1 MTEFSLDA
9 RSASIDHDYANRA
22 LRAVES
28 SANVAPGL
36 TAVRRKQRPA
46 RNPLPDS
53 SHLAAV
59 IEASSS
65 LKEAAAK
72 LGVSQTT
79 VAKHARR
86 LGVRS
91 EFRLG
96 RERLPPD
103 DILKGMLLDAGQGSG
118 LQSLARDLQV
128 TPTLLAA
135 KAAEIG
141 VDGRRQ
147 VRRGLP
153 DDAALR
159 QMISTCSSMS
169 ALAARLG
176 VADHHVRN
184 QARRLNVRPGQ
195 DIILSE
201 ADDICL
207 KGGGA
212 TAHLD
217 HAALQRQALEAQELF
232 NLAAEDLAE
241 SEAERARLRLE
252 KLQLEAE
259 TASLRAQLLAFRE
272 RASSSAAVVAPPET
286 LEELLD
292 FVDRHLGPDVIVLPK
307 AIKATR
313 KCLDVNVERLYT
325 ALTFLRDNYVPM
337 RKGLISTDAYAAALR
352 DTLFEEVPSLANASK
367 LATMGYE
374 ACWEGKTVELERHLK
389 WGRTPKRL
397 IRVYFHYCDKRDKA
411 VIGWMPTHLD
421 TNSTN

>member
-1 MTEFSLDA
+1 MG
-9 RSASIDHDYANRA
+9 HD
-22 LRAVES
+22 
-28 SANVAPGL
+28 
-36 TAVRRKQRPA
+36 
-46 RNPLPDS
+46 
-53 SHLAAV
+53 
-59 IEASSS
+59 
-65 LKEAAAK
+65 

-103 DILKGMLLDAGQGSG
+103 DILRGMLLEAGQGSG
-118 LQSLARDLQV
+118 LKSLARNLHV
-128 TPTLLAA
+128 TTTLLAA

-169 ALAARLG
+169 ALAAHLG

-195 DIILSE
+195 DIVLSE
-201 ADDICL
+201 ADNVSLI
-207 KGGGA
+207 GGA
-212 TAHLD
+212 ATVDLD
-217 HAALQRQALEAQELF
+217 HAALQKQALEAQELF

-241 SEAERARLRLE
+241 SEAERERLRLE

-259 TASLRAQLLAFRE
+259 TASLRAQLLALRQ
-272 RASSSAAVVAPPET
+272 RASSSAAAVAPPET
-286 LEELLD
+286 LDELLE
-292 FVDRHLGPDVIVLPK
+292 FVERDLGPDVIVLPK

-325 ALTFLRDNYVPM
+325 ALTFLRDSYVPM
-337 RKGLISTDAYAAALR
+337 RKEQISPDAYAAALR
-352 DTLFEEVPSLANASK
+352 DTLFEEQPSLADASK
-367 LATMGYE
+367 LSTMGYT
-374 ACWEGKTVELERHLK
+374 ASWEGRKVELERHLK

-397 IRVYFHYCDKRDKA
+397 IRVYFHYCDKRHKA

-421 TNSTN
+421 THSTN

>member
-22 LRAVES
+22 LQATDS
-28 SANVAPGL
+28 SADVAPEPTG
-36 TAVRRKQRPA
+36 VRRKQRLV
-46 RNPLPDS
+46 RNPLPNPGD
-53 SHLAAV
+53 LAAV

-103 DILKGMLLDAGQGSG
+103 DILRGMLLEAGQGSG
-118 LQSLARDLQV
+118 LKSLARNLHV
-128 TPTLLAA
+128 TTTLLAA

-169 ALAARLG
+169 ALAAHLG

-195 DIILSE
+195 DIVLSE
-201 ADDICL
+201 ADNVSLI
-207 KGGGA
+207 GGA
-212 TAHLD
+212 ATVDLD
-217 HAALQRQALEAQELF
+217 HAALQKQALEAQELF

-241 SEAERARLRLE
+241 SEAERERLRLE

-259 TASLRAQLLAFRE
+259 TASLRAQLLALRQ
-272 RASSSAAVVAPPET
+272 RASSSAAAVAPPET
-286 LEELLD
+286 LDELLE
-292 FVDRHLGPDVIVLPK
+292 FVERGLGPDVIVLPK

-325 ALTFLRDNYVPM
+325 ALTFLGDSYVPM
-337 RKGLISTDAYAAALR
+337 RKEQISPDAYAAALR
-352 DTLFEEVPSLANASK
+352 DTLFEEQPSLADASK
-367 LATMGYE
+367 LSTMGYT
-374 ACWEGKTVELERHLK
+374 ASWEGRKVELERHLK

-397 IRVYFHYCDKRDKA
+397 IRVYFHYCDKRHKA

-421 TNSTN
+421 THSTN

>member
-22 LRAVES
+22 LQVTDS
-28 SANVAPGL
+28 SADVAPEPTG
-36 TAVRRKQRPA
+36 VRRKQRLV
-46 RNPLPDS
+46 RNPLPNPGD
-53 SHLAAV
+53 LAAV

-103 DILKGMLLDAGQGSG
+103 DILRGMLLEAGQGSG
-118 LQSLARDLQV
+118 LKSLARNLHV
-128 TPTLLAA
+128 TTTLLAA

-169 ALAARLG
+169 ALAAHLG

-195 DIILSE
+195 DIVLSE
-201 ADDICL
+201 ADDVSLI
-207 KGGGA
+207 GGA
-212 TAHLD
+212 ATVDLD
-217 HAALQRQALEAQELF
+217 HAALQKQALEAQELF

-241 SEAERARLRLE
+241 SEAERERLRLE

-259 TASLRAQLLAFRE
+259 TASLRAQLLALRQ
-272 RASSSAAVVAPPET
+272 RALSSAAAVAPPET
-286 LEELLD
+286 LDELLE
-292 FVDRHLGPDVIVLPK
+292 FVERDLGPDVIVLPK

-325 ALTFLRDNYVPM
+325 ALTFLRDSYVPM
-337 RKGLISTDAYAAALR
+337 RKEQISPDAYAAALR
-352 DTLFEEVPSLANASK
+352 DTLFEEQPSLADASK
-367 LATMGYE
+367 LSTMGYT
-374 ACWEGKTVELERHLK
+374 ASWEGRKVELERHLK

-397 IRVYFHYCDKRDKA
+397 IRVYFHYCDKRHKA

-421 TNSTN
+421 THSTN

>member
-1 MTEFSLDA
+1 MIECSLDA
-9 RSASIDHDYANRA
+9 RSASIEHDYANRT
-22 LRAVES
+22 LQVTDS
-28 SANVAPGL
+28 SADVAAEP
-36 TAVRRKQRPA
+36 TRVRRKQRLV
-46 RNPLPDS
+46 RNPLPNPSD
-53 SHLAAV
+53 LAAM
-59 IEASSS
+59 IEASPS

-103 DILKGMLLDAGQGSG
+103 DILRGMLLEAGEGSG
-118 LQSLARDLQV
+118 LKSLARNLHV
-128 TPTLLAA
+128 TTTLLAA

-195 DIILSE
+195 DIVLLA
-201 ADDICL
+201 ADDVCL
-207 KGGGA
+207 NGGA
-212 TAHLD
+212 AAVDLD
-217 HAALQRQALEAQELF
+217 HAALQKQVLEAQELF
-232 NLAAEDLAE
+232 NIAAEDLAE
-241 SEAERARLRLE
+241 SEAERERLRLE

-259 TASLRAQLLAFRE
+259 TASLRAQLLALRE
-272 RASSSAAVVAPPET
+272 RALSSAAAVAPPET
-286 LEELLD
+286 LDELLE
-292 FVDRHLGPDVIVLPK
+292 FVERDLGPDVIVLPK
-307 AIKATR
+307 AVKSTR
-313 KCLDVNVERLYT
+313 KCIDVNVERLYT
-325 ALTFLRDNYVPM
+325 ALAFLRDSYVPM
-337 RKGLISTDAYAAALR
+337 RKEQISPGAYAAALR
-352 DTLFEEVPSLANASK
+352 GTLFEEVPSLADASK
-367 LATMGYE
+367 LSTMGYT
-374 ACWEGKTVELERHLK
+374 ASWEGRKVELERHLK

-397 IRVYFHYCDKRDKA
+397 VRVYFHYCDKRHKA

-421 TNSTN
+421 THSTN